1 MDEKRRFQYEY
12 PAGMQLLYAD
22 NTRPQHPDYF
32 PDVVYVERH
41 RPLTLQIIRQSKAG
55 EHNPAIVY
63 VQGSGWHKQIL
74 KQYLAKML
82 PYARA
87 GYVVVCVEYRYS
99 AEAGFPAQI
108 QDTRTAIRY
117 VKAHAEELGVDP
129 DRIAVMGDS
138 SGGHTALM
146 AGLAYGEDFDTPEY
160 SDYTADVGC
169 IIDFYGPTDMSMI
182 FPTEGKTGE
191 IPPDIRKEL
200 LLFEKAETYE
210 ALREQ
215 AALAN
220 PLAYITPD
228 RDIPP
233 MLILHGDEDPV
244 VPFNQ
249 SVILYE
255 KMRECR
261 KKVEFYN
268 VAGAGH
274 AVGIWIPD
282 IDEVVLR
289 FLRAHL

>member
-1 MDEKRRFQYEY
+1 MEGKPAFQYTY
-12 PAGMQLLYAD
+12 PAGMHVLYAD
-22 NTRPQHPDYF
+22 NTRPQHPDYY

-41 RPLTLQIIRQSKAG
+41 RPLTLQIIRQSKFG
-55 EHNPAIVY
+55 EKNPAIVY
-63 VQGSGWHKQIL
+63 IQGSGWHKQNL
-74 KQYLAKML
+74 KQYLAKL
-82 PYARA
+82 VPYARA
-87 GYVVVCVEYRYS
+87 GYVIASVEYRYS
-99 AEAGFPAQI
+99 EEAGFPAQI
-108 QDTRTAIRY
+108 QDARTAIRY

-129 DRIAVMGDS
+129 ERIAIMGDS

-146 AGLAYGEDFDTPEY
+146 A
-160 SDYTADVGC
+160 DVSC
-169 IIDFYGPTDMSMI
+169 IIDFYGPTDMSKM
-182 FPTEGKTGE
+182 FQAEEQSGS
-191 IPPDIRKEL
+191 IPQEVRKEL

-215 AALAN
+215 AQLAN
-220 PLAYITPD
+220 PLNYILPD
-228 RDIPP
+228 RAIPP
-233 MLILHGDEDPV
+233 VFILHGDEDPV
-244 VPFNQ
+244 VPFSQ

-255 KMRECR
+255 KLRACR